1 MKTKHILLA
10 ILMLLSSFAEAQV
23 KSKKGTI
30 KKFTKKTYPIKKK
43 TIKKETNNNAI
54 AAVTQEDP
62 YSSGLWSYSKKFVD
76 DHNDYLDEETGEYST
91 DNEDD
96 YKITFFLNGEEFSS
110 EWVYVENL
118 GDEYSN
124 KYRISINGSYP
135 NIYYNSEDLDNE
147 IEKIVKQ
154 YLQRQYS
161 AKRFNF

>member
-1 MKTKHILLA
+1 MNTKRILLA
-10 ILMLLSSFAEAQV
+10 LFILLSSFAEAQV
-23 KSKKGTI
+23 KSKKVTI
-30 KKFTKKTYPIKKK
+30 KKVTKKTYPTKKK
-43 TIKKETNNNAI
+43 TIKKETSNNTIAI
-54 AAVTQEDP
+54 TTQEDP